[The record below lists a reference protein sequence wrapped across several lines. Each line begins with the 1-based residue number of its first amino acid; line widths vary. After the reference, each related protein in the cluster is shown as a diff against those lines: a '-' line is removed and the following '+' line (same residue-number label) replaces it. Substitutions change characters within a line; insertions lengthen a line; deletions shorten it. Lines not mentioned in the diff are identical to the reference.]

1 MRRQSGQASVE
12 LVACAAVL
20 VLAAVAALAVLSAIR
35 ARIAAERIAD
45 QAAVLLAEH
54 RPLPPALH
62 KGAEIRRDGNR
73 VVVTVA
79 LRMAVPV
86 LPASESAVAVLPQ

>member
-1 MRRQSGQASVE
+1 VE

-20 VLAAVAALAVLSAIR
+20 VLAAMTALAVLSAVR
-35 ARIAAERIAD
+35 ARIAAERVAD

-54 RPLPPALH
+54 RPLPATLRNC
-62 KGAEIRRDGNR
+62 ARIRHDGDR

-79 LRMAVPV
+79 LPMAVPGM
-86 LPASESAVAVLPQ
+86 PATESAAAVLPR

>member
-1 MRRQSGQASVE
+1 MQRGQASVE

-20 VLAAVAALAVLSAIR
+20 VLAAVTALAVLSAVR

-62 KGAEIRRDGNR
+62 QAAEIRREGNR

-79 LRMAVPV
+79 LPV
-86 LPASESAVAVLPQ
+86 ALPGMSADESAAAVLPQ

>member
-1 MRRQSGQASVE
+1 VE

-20 VLAAVAALAVLSAIR
+20 VLAAMTALAVLAAVR

-62 KGAEIRRDGNR
+62 EGAEIRRDGDR

-79 LRMAVPV
+79 LPVAVPGM
-86 LPASESAVAVLPQ
+86 PANESAAAVLPR

>member
-1 MRRQSGQASVE
+1 VE

-20 VLAAVAALAVLSAIR
+20 VLTAVAALAVLSAVR

-62 KGAEIRRDGNR
+62 EGAEIRRDGNR
-73 VVVTVA
+73 VVVIVA
-79 LRMAVPV
+79 LRMAVPG
-86 LPASESAVAVLPQ
+86 LPASESAVAVLPE

>member
-1 MRRQSGQASVE
+1 VE

-20 VLAAVAALAVLSAIR
+20 VLAAVAALTVLSAVR

-45 QAAVLLAEH
+45 QAAVLLAER
-54 RPLPPALH
+54 RPLPPTLRD
-62 KGAEIRRDGNR
+62 GAQIRRDGDR

-79 LRMAVPV
+79 LPMAVPGM
-86 LPASESAVAVLPQ
+86 PATESAAATLPR

>member
-1 MRRQSGQASVE
+1 VRRERGQASVE

-20 VLAAVAALAVLSAIR
+20 VLAAVTALAVLSAVR

-45 QAAVLLAEH
+45 QAAVLLAER
-54 RPLPPALH
+54 RPLPATLRD
-62 KGAEIRRDGNR
+62 GAEIRRAGNR

-79 LRMAVPV
+79 LPMAVPGM
-86 LPASESAVAVLPQ
+86 PASESAAAVLPR